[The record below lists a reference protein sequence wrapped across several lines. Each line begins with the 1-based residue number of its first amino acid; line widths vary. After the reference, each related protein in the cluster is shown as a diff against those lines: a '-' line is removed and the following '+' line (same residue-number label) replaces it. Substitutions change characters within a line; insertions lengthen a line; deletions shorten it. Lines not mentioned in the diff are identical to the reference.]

1 MCKIMNIRKNYGKL
15 IYNRCKTPKQG
26 KRLFKWTSKP
36 SYMLHKI
43 FDNHLVAMH
52 KIKVVLMLNKPT
64 YVGMCVLGFIK
75 LLMYEFQKH

>member
-1 MCKIMNIRKNYGKL
+1 MENLYIIDV
-15 IYNRCKTPKQG
+15 
-26 KRLFKWTSKP
+26 RLLNKERDYLKWTSKP
-36 SYMLHKI
+36 SYMLHKT

-64 YVGMCVLGFIK
+64 YVGMCVLWFIK

>member
-1 MCKIMNIRKNYGKL
+1 MENLYIIDV
-15 IYNRCKTPKQG
+15 
-26 KRLFKWTSKP
+26 RLLNKERDYLKWTSKP

-75 LLMYEFQKH
+75 LLMHEFQKH

>member
-1 MCKIMNIRKNYGKL
+1 MENLYIIDE
-15 IYNRCKTPKQG
+15 
-26 KRLFKWTSKP
+26 RLLNKERDYLKWTSKP

>member
-1 MCKIMNIRKNYGKL
+1 MENLYIIDVKL
-15 IYNRCKTPKQG
+15 LNKERDY
-26 KRLFKWTSKP
+26 LKWTSKP

>member
-1 MCKIMNIRKNYGKL
+1 MENLYIIDV
-15 IYNRCKTPKQG
+15 
-26 KRLFKWTSKP
+26 RLLNKERDYLKWTSKP

-52 KIKVVLMLNKPT
+52 KNKPT

>member
-1 MCKIMNIRKNYGKL
+1 MENLYIIDV
-15 IYNRCKTPKQG
+15 
-26 KRLFKWTSKP
+26 RLLNKERDYLKWTSKS

-43 FDNHLVAMH
+43 FDNHLVATH

-64 YVGMCVLGFIK
+64 YVGLCVLGFIK

>member
-1 MCKIMNIRKNYGKL
+1 MENLYIIDV
-15 IYNRCKTPKQG
+15 
-26 KRLFKWTSKP
+26 RLLNKERDYLKWTSKP
-36 SYMLHKI
+36 SYMLHEI

>member
-1 MCKIMNIRKNYGKL
+1 MENLYIIDE
-15 IYNRCKTPKQG
+15 
-26 KRLFKWTSKP
+26 RLLNKERDYLKWTSKP

-64 YVGMCVLGFIK
+64 YVGMCVLWFIK

>member
-1 MCKIMNIRKNYGKL
+1 MENLYIIDVGLLNKERDYL
-15 IYNRCKTPKQG
+15 
-26 KRLFKWTSKP
+26 KWTSKP

>member
-1 MCKIMNIRKNYGKL
+1 MENLYIIDV
-15 IYNRCKTPKQG
+15 
-26 KRLFKWTSKP
+26 RLLNKERDYLKWTSKP

>member
-1 MCKIMNIRKNYGKL
+1 MENLYIIDV
-15 IYNRCKTPKQG
+15 
-26 KRLFKWTSKP
+26 RLLNKERDYLKWTSKP

-64 YVGMCVLGFIK
+64 YVGMCVL
-75 LLMYEFQKH
+75 